1 MAQVSKCVKKVYANH
16 CFSERSDTKG
26 KEGHPN
32 RDSVVRNALVG
43 GKGWVKRE
51 GKSVGGR
58 GNSMCHDS
66 CPDFSRVL
74 DSTLGPGLV
83 LLNLVKI
90 PD

>member
-1 MAQVSKCVKKVYANH
+1 MAQVSECMKKVDANH
-16 CFSERSDTKG
+16 RLSERSDTKG

-32 RDSVVRNALVG
+32 RDSVVRNPLVG
-43 GKGWVKRE
+43 VGVKRE

-58 GNSMCHDS
+58 RNSMCQES

-90 PD
+90 HD